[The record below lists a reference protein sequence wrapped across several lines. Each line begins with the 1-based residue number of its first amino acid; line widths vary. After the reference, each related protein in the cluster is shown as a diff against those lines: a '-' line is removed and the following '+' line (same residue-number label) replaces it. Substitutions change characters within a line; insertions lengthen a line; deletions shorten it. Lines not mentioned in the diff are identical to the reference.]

1 MPFVTNTNYSD
12 FEATWAG
19 TLYQFPSKEPVEVP
33 AEVVQ
38 NVFGWGDDNKEPYL
52 VRLGWIKF
60 ASDLAD
66 GIKRLNKFVI
76 TEAKPQEVED
86 NGVVALPIQR
96 RRRV

>member
-19 TLYQFPSKEPVEVP
+19 TLYKFPSRQPVEVP
-33 AEVVQ
+33 EEVVR
-38 NVFGWGDDNKEPYL
+38 NVFGWGDSNKEPYL

-60 ASDLAD
+60 ASDLPE
-66 GIKRLNKFVI
+66 GEKRLNKFLV
-76 TEAKPQEVED
+76 TEAMPQEVED
-86 NGVVALPIQR
+86 NGVVALPVQR